1 MVSLRED
8 LSGANSPPAGSG
20 IERTGMLDAFAHD
33 TREDIL
39 VLAMFETRPWEHGE
53 LQLFQLQEKL
63 NAYVSFILDGEMK
76 DNCPHLLGKPV
87 RIELRTSFEPP
98 ERAMGFL
105 GRARDQLA
113 LQQISLEV
121 VLIGEIAEA
130 CCGSSQGG
138 GCCGGGHSHPE
149 PAGGPREGRHPTG
162 TGCCGGGDASPV
174 SPSDEP
180 RGSCGCSHG
189 SSDSE

>member
-1 MVSLRED
+1 MVSIRED
-8 LSGANSPPAGSG
+8 LTGENRPPAGSG

-76 DNCPHLLGKPV
+76 DNFPHLLGKPV
-87 RIELRTSFEPP
+87 RIELRTSFEPS
-98 ERAMGFL
+98 ERALGFL

-121 VLIGEIAEA
+121 VLIGEQAEG
-130 CCGSSQGG
+130 CCGGGSSG
-138 GCCGGGHSHPE
+138 GCCGGGDHSHG
-149 PAGGPREGRHPTG
+149 ADSHAQDHGSSG
-162 TGCCGGGDASPV
+162 GCCGGSVAPQADHH
-174 SPSDEP
+174 P
-180 RGSCGCSHG
+180 RGGCGCSH
-189 SSDSE
+189 